1 MDARE
6 DIKIL
11 LLKNNMTMTELAKK
25 MSGYLGKDLLR
36 TTLSRKLTN
45 GTLRYDEL
53 AAICDI
59 LGYDLIYKKRN

>member
-1 MDARE
+1 MNARE

-11 LLKNNMTMTELAKK
+11 LLKNNMTLTQLAKQ
-25 MSGYLGKDLLR
+25 MSARLGKNILR

-59 LGYDLIYKKRN
+59 LGYDLIYRKRN